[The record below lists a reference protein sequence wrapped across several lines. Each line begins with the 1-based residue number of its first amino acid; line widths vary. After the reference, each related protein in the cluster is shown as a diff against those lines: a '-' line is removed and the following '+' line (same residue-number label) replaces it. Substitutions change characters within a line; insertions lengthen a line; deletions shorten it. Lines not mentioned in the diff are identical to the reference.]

1 MGISFILRNTRTSQL
16 LSTDVVSGTLKKKFT
31 ARERR
36 KCVFSEFFS
45 LRKFYT
51 SDRSLLEG
59 NNEILKFVLQ
69 NSHLE
74 RLPFLTN
81 FATTGCISRTQRYCR
96 ERERK
101 KILRYL
107 VNHLEYERS
116 GTIRDKIGTTSLIMT
131 RTIGNIVSCF
141 LIL

>member
-16 LSTDVVSGTLKKKFT
+16 LSTDVVSGTLKKKNLPLV
-31 ARERR
+31 REENACLVR
-36 KCVFSEFFS
+36 FFS

-81 FATTGCISRTQRYCR
+81 FATTGCIPRTQRYWR
-96 ERERK
+96 EREK

>member
-16 LSTDVVSGTLKKKFT
+16 LSTDVVSGTLKKKIA

-36 KCVFSEFFS
+36 KCVFCEFFS

-81 FATTGCISRTQRYCR
+81 FATTGRISRTQRYWR
-96 ERERK
+96 EREK